1 MDQFLDYWLSVLSTA
16 RPLPQSLIVFFY
28 GILFQ
33 LKIPVKILTYR
44 FMWQIKPSSY
54 YKWDYIQSC
63 VCVCVC
69 VDAPY
74 VLHLHYMILHFL
86 YISIIKQQQGLYTW
100 TILIFLIKKK
110 WKSRHFLWLCNRKPC
125 YEKSRMKA
133 FVSTQSPSLRLWLTH
148 RWRFLQQ
155 WLI

>member
-16 RPLPQSLIVFFY
+16 RPLPQSLILFFY

-69 VDAPY
+69 VCRCPY
-74 VLHLHYMILHFL
+74 VLHLHYIILHFL

-100 TILIFLIKKK
+100 TILIFLIKKNERVGISYGFAIGSHAMRK
-110 WKSRHFLWLCNRKPC
+110 AEWKPLFLLRVLVCVCDWHTDG
-125 YEKSRMKA
+125 A
-133 FVSTQSPSLRLWLTH
+133 F
-148 RWRFLQQ
+148 FNNG
-155 WLI
+155 